1 MTNFA
6 KFYVYLH
13 QIINDL
19 EYGDKKGIFRVYKL
33 KIRLKD
39 GEFSKEDKERYYLE

>member
-1 MTNFA
+1 MYICT
-6 KFYVYLH
+6 KLCD
-13 QIINDL
+13 DL
-19 EYGDKKGIFRVYKL
+19 ENGDKKGIFCVCKL